1 MSFFF
6 FFFNDTAT
14 TEIYT
19 LSLHDALP
27 ISNAAPSRASSCTDG
42 RLDREDRARRRHRR
56 AAVPVVFPGADAVLP
71 ASARLPPRVAPR
83 GRGGDCR
90 RRGRR
95 QAPRLAGKGQW
106 RARAARHLL
115 RRQRGGG
122 FLARRPCGPICRL
135 VAVARELSWLRGE
148 RRQARGEGAP
158 RGRAGDP

>member
-42 RLDREDRARRRHRR
+42 RFDREDRARGRHRR

-71 ASARLPPRVAPR
+71 ASARLTPHVASG
-83 GRGGDCR
+83 GRGGDRR

-95 QAPRLAGKGQW
+95 QAPRLAGKGPGGG
-106 RARAARHLL
+106 RAGRHLP
-115 RRQRGGG
+115 RRQR
-122 FLARRPCGPICRL
+122 
-135 VAVARELSWLRGE
+135 
-148 RRQARGEGAP
+148 
-158 RGRAGDP
+158 